1 MFTCRR
7 VDSGTGFAICKCIYC
22 SFSGEDVAVKVIPKS
37 RFRKSF
43 GSLRNEANA
52 LKLSHKNVVKV
63 LQVTYT
69 QGEYGL
75 VFMELCIGPNLQSLI
90 SDATFVIS
98 SMRRTRFKPQ
108 KLS

>member
-1 MFTCRR
+1 VLYVNLF
-7 VDSGTGFAICKCIYC
+7 IYC

-37 RFRKSF
+37 RFRKSL
-43 GSLRNEANA
+43 GSLRNESNA

-63 LQVTYT
+63 LQVTST

-75 VFMELCIGPNLQSLI
+75 VFMELCNGPNLQSLI
-90 SDATFVIS
+90 SDPTFVIN
-98 SMRRTRFKPQ
+98 SMRRTRCTPQ